1 MTSWSVTAFVL
12 RYWRTKLESNESNK
26 VKGGT
31 MSTSVDG
38 YLVEPKGVVQRF
50 PMAVAT
56 EAGESRRRESLV
68 VIVDK
73 RALERECLARSLVEY
88 SRTLN
93 FMEVESLDELKRMPD
108 EGLPSAVVV
117 SMGGRNVSD
126 EDVYAELFNFTAAV
140 GPIPVIVIAES
151 DEPADI
157 LAALECGAKG
167 YIPTSLKVRIAAEA
181 IGLVR
186 AGGTFVPASSMFAL
200 SETIRATRRVINPLK
215 DMFTAREASV
225 VDALRQGKANKII
238 AYELNLCEST
248 VKVHIRNIM
257 KKLKAT
263 NRTEVAYKLREIS
276 F

>member
-1 MTSWSVTAFVL
+1 
-12 RYWRTKLESNESNK
+12 
-26 VKGGT
+26 
-31 MSTSVDG
+31 MSADSHLSETT
-38 YLVEPKGVVQRF
+38 GVVQRF
-50 PMAVAT
+50 PLAVAT
-56 EAGESRRRESLV
+56 EPNEGRRHESVV

-73 RALERECLARSLVEY
+73 RALERECLARGLVEY
-88 SRTLN
+88 SRTLKVV
-93 FMEVESLDELKRMPD
+93 EVESLDEFKRMPD
-108 EGLPSAVVV
+108 EAGVCAVVV
-117 SMGGRNVSD
+117 SLGGRNVSD
-126 EDVYAELFNFTAAV
+126 EDVCAELVDFIAAV
-140 GPIPVIVIAES
+140 APIPVIVVAES

-157 LAALECGAKG
+157 LAALECGAQG

-200 SETIRATRRVINPLK
+200 SESIHASRPGAHPLK
-215 DMFTAREASV
+215 GMFTAREASV
-225 VDALRQGKANKII
+225 VEALRQGKANKII

-263 NRTEVAYKLREIS
+263 NRTEVAYKLREIA